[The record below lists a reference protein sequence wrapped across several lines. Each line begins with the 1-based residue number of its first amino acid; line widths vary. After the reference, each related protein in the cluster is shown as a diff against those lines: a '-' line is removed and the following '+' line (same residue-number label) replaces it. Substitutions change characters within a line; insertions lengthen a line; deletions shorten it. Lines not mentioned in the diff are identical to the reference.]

1 MNDHV
6 SSLNDVKWEMRVEN
20 GREVW
25 IVELIIEG
33 REDNPVVMKLN
44 YEELSLVSFKVN
56 QVAGHLK
63 AIDLDKVV

>member
-1 MNDHV
+1 
-6 SSLNDVKWEMRVEN
+6 MRVEN

>member
-1 MNDHV
+1 VNDHV